1 MNRIVCF
8 AAAVVALAAAPLHGE
23 EFPQKPV
30 RLVVNFPAGGPSDA
44 IARALAQKTTELWG
58 QQTIVDFRG
67 GAAGNI
73 GADHVAKSPADGYT
87 LLFMSGSF
95 LTNPA
100 LSAKLPFDPVRD
112 FTPITPAA
120 VGGMILVAHPSLP
133 VKTVKDLVALAKRSP
148 GKLTFASSGTG
159 GSLHLNMEL
168 FNLMAGTR
176 MLHVPYKGAGP
187 AMIEVVGGQ
196 VDTMFI
202 ALPPTLPHIKIGK
215 LAPVAVGSARRSP
228 ALPAVPTVAES
239 GLPGF
244 DVNSHFGVLAPAG
257 LAPALTTRL
266 NAVLVQ
272 ALKAGDTRE
281 RFATFGVEPMG
292 SGADD
297 YARYIRSEIAKWV
310 KVVRSAGLKP
320 E

>member
-1 MNRIVCF
+1 MNRIIRLV
-8 AAAVVALAAAPLHGE
+8 AAGAALIVVSLHAE

-44 IARALAQKTTELWG
+44 IARALAQKTTELWV

-100 LSAKLPFDPVRD
+100 LAAKLPFDPVRD

-120 VGGMILVAHPSLP
+120 VGGMILVAHPALP
-133 VKTVKDLVALAKRSP
+133 VKTVKDLIALAKRSP
-148 GKLTFASSGTG
+148 GKLTFASSGAG

-202 ALPPTLPHIKIGK
+202 ALPPTLPHIRAGK

-228 ALPAVPTVAES
+228 ALPDVPTVAES

-257 LAPALTTRL
+257 LAPGLTTRL

-272 ALKAGDTRE
+272 ALKANDTRE
-281 RFATFGVEPMG
+281 RFATFGVDPVW

-297 YARYIRSEIAKWV
+297 YARYIRVEIAKWM
-310 KVVRSAGLKP
+310 KVVKGAGLKP